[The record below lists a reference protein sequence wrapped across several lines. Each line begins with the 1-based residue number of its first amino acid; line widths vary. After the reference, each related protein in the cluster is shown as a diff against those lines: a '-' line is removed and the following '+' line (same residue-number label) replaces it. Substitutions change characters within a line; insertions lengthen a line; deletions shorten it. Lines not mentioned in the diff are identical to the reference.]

1 MNKNVMTLQC
11 LLALGTSFAFAN
23 NNASP
28 AATKLS
34 AVLVKQDT
42 GTPLSFSKR
51 ENQREHNTGHPI
63 LKGIVFA
70 PEVTMQGNTIY
81 FLTPCDGYGFRLVRD
96 NIIKYSTE
104 IDDDTLTIPDTIHG
118 TYELQILIG
127 NYIFY
132 TKVTLP

>member
-1 MNKNVMTLQC
+1 MNKKVMTLHC
-11 LLALGTSFAFAN
+11 LLALNTSFAFAR

-42 GTPLSFSKR
+42 GTPLSFSRR
-51 ENQREHNTGHPI
+51 ENQHEHNVDHPI

-81 FLTPCDGYGFRLVRD
+81 FVTPCDGYEFRLVKD

-104 IDDDTLTIPDTIHG
+104 IDDETLTIPDTIHG
-118 TYELQILIG
+118 TYELQIVIG